1 MDYPH
6 PGVGPYPSQ
15 HTDGGLV
22 KVTEEGDEIRHAWYQ
37 WVVFVLFFQVGT
49 VFMINKTFFY
59 STFFT
64 TSFFHDPPSL
74 FANSNKSL
82 SRRSASFGPLA
93 FYCAIT
99 DFYQPNFP
107 PNNMINEGLND
118 RWKII
123 FPLLSS

>member
-49 VFMINKTFFY
+49 VFMINKTFFLLLNC
-59 STFFT
+59 
-64 TSFFHDPPSL
+64 FHNC
-74 FANSNKSL
+74 FL
-82 SRRSASFGPLA
+82 SRPSF
-93 FYCAIT
+93 AICEL
-99 DFYQPNFP
+99 QQEPIAP
-107 PNNMINEGLND
+107 
-118 RWKII
+118 
-123 FPLLSS
+123 